1 MGVLIGAVY
10 LCTTQ
15 PECLNKENDD
25 EYEKYNICD
34 PDYDQLQLQNYRI
47 NNIDT
52 YRYKDTGYYSSVE
65 LIRCPVCKYRLSKEE
80 EEVLQNY
87 INTSNER
94 KILIIKENYHSL
106 VKNVYEVDIFGE
118 LELKFHKIENLM
130 EKIDESRYYKHVC
143 NRSNFKEII
152 IDITSYEMGFNY
164 RTLIYKP
171 YSYETW
177 GNNES
182 IKNKLLKERQIA
194 YDEQIRI
201 DELNRIYEEKQRRKE
216 EIENSYESDF
226 DENCR
231 EKESYEIS
239 QVKRQLDDIVNE
251 HKDALRKE
259 KEAFEQEK
267 KDYDEGERKMREIDP
282 DYVNNEYIDWDRK
295 WKEREQALELNLPSI
310 WENIVQYLKYY
321 ASKKEVQDYMYRY
334 HSYNFDNYIRR
345 EDWEIDEFH
354 DYIRSQTSEYDRVR
368 HYLNTHDYP
377 LKNKYALAF

>member
-1 MGVLIGAVY
+1 MGAIIGFFYV
-10 LCTTQ
+10 CTTQ
-15 PECLNKENDD
+15 PDCLNKESDD

-34 PDYDQLQLQNYRI
+34 PDYDKLQLQNYRI

-52 YRYKDTGYYSSVE
+52 YRYDRTGYHSSIE

-87 INTSNER
+87 INSSNER
-94 KILIIKENYHSL
+94 KILTVIANYHAL
-106 VKNVYEVDIFGE
+106 VKNVYEVDIFGD
-118 LELKFHKIENLM
+118 LDLKFHRIENLM

-152 IDITSYEMGFNY
+152 IDITSYEIGFNY
-164 RTLIYKP
+164 KTLIYKP

-177 GNNES
+177 GNKES
-182 IKNKLLKERQIA
+182 IKNKLLNERQIA

-201 DELNRIYEEKQRRKE
+201 DELNRIYEEKKKRKE

-226 DENCR
+226 DANCR

-239 QVKRQLDDIVNE
+239 QVKRQLDDIVSE
-251 HKDALRKE
+251 HKDVLSKE

-267 KDYDEGERKMREIDP
+267 RDYDEGERKMREIDP
-282 DYVNNEYIDWDRK
+282 DYVNEYIDWDAK
-295 WKEREQALELNLPSI
+295 WREREKGLELDLTSI
-310 WENIVQYLKYY
+310 WENIDKYLKYY
-321 ASKKEVQDYMYRY
+321 ASKKDVQDYMYRY
-334 HSYNFDNYIRR
+334 HSYNFDKYISR

-377 LKNKYALAF
+377 LKNKYALVF

>member
-1 MGVLIGAVY
+1 MGAIIGAFY

-15 PECLNKENDD
+15 PDCLNKESDD

-34 PDYDQLQLQNYRI
+34 PDYDKLQLQNYRI

-52 YRYKDTGYYSSVE
+52 YRYDRTGYFSSVE
-65 LIRCPVCKYRLSKEE
+65 LIKCPICKYRLSKEE

-87 INTSNER
+87 INSSNER
-94 KILIIKENYHSL
+94 KILKIKDNYHTL
-106 VKNVYEVDIFGE
+106 VKDVYEVDIFGD
-118 LELKFHKIENLM
+118 LGLKFHTIENLM

-182 IKNKLLKERQIA
+182 IKNKLWKERQIA

-201 DELNRIYEEKQRRKE
+201 DELNRIYEEKKKRKE

-226 DENCR
+226 DANCR

-239 QVKRQLDDIVNE
+239 QVKRQLDDIVSE
-251 HKDALRKE
+251 HKDVLSKE

-267 KDYDEGERKMREIDP
+267 RDYDEGERKMREIDP
-282 DYVNNEYIDWDRK
+282 DYVNEYIDWDAK
-295 WKEREQALELNLPSI
+295 WREREKALELDLTSI
-310 WENIVQYLKYY
+310 WENIDKYLKYY
-321 ASKKEVQDYMYRY
+321 ASKKDVQDYMYRY
-334 HSYNFDNYIRR
+334 HSYNFDKYISR

-377 LKNKYALAF
+377 LKNKYALVF